1 MRLLKFPR
9 CKSNAESVEVAID
22 YSDEYFTLGNDFY
35 CDVTV
40 YEFSGAYSDQEFEDN
55 ELWEN
60 YSKVQRVAQVNSR
73 TGDVTRGKLT
83 IPIKAG
89 VTLNP
94 GDRLIIK
101 LRLPPYRVGGRRGRL
116 SFHFHSHCG

>member
-1 MRLLKFPR
+1 MWWRFSRLPDWGTPYAAFEVSAL
-9 CKSNAESVEVAID
+9 KSNAESVEVAID

-73 TGDVTRGKLT
+73 TGDVTRG
-83 IPIKAG
+83 
-89 VTLNP
+89 N
-94 GDRLIIK
+94 
-101 LRLPPYRVGGRRGRL
+101 
-116 SFHFHSHCG
+116 

>member
-1 MRLLKFPR
+1 MIIPMSILPWEMI
-9 CKSNAESVEVAID
+9 S
-22 YSDEYFTLGNDFY
+22 Y

-40 YEFSGAYSDQEFEDN
+40 YEFSGAYSDQEFEEQ

-101 LRLPPYRVGGRRGRL
+101 LRLPHTEWEGEEVDYLSTSIPIGG
-116 SFHFHSHCG
+116 